1 MTKKGARNKSASKME
16 EDGQLV
22 LEADQRDAWYKT
34 CLFLIHVQPP
44 PLDGKHVAN
53 TETGNRVSVAN
64 LA

>member
-1 MTKKGARNKSASKME
+1 ME

-34 CLFLIHVQPP
+34 CLFLIHVQL
-44 PLDGKHVAN
+44 PLLDWKHVAT
-53 TETGNRVSVAN
+53 TETGKRVSVAN